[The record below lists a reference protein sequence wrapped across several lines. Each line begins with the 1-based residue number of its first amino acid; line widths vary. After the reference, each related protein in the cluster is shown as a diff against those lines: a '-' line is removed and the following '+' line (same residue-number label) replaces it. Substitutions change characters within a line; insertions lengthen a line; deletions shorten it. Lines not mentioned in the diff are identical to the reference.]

1 MRPLLALG
9 LLAHTDQTRYLAT
22 PIFGESFPPF
32 YPSFHPVDVCI
43 ATSLAKGENT
53 NWVRCDN
60 IALVFQKLPAYFAE
74 TKNRLPSPKDGSV
87 QAAHK
92 TEFTFFEYM
101 SQPEHLSILHD
112 FNSLMQTVSSTTSSW
127 LDFYAF
133 EEEII
138 HGLEKSAN
146 AVLLVDIAGGLGHK
160 LQELRLKFPNLPGRL
175 FLQDLPKT
183 IESADNTKKAFETI
197 THDFLIPQPI
207 QGTYVLNPPFTL
219 RLLPRSPN

>member
-1 MRPLLALG
+1 MSLKQLVALALTKRKPTEYGFHPTSSYSPHILFIAFCG
-9 LLAHTDQTRYLAT
+9 LADLLPLTISPNIEAATSSRASRAHGPNPAT
-22 PIFGESFPPF
+22 PIFGDSFPPF

-60 IALVFQKLPAYFAE
+60 IAPVFQELPAYFAE
-74 TKNRLPSPKDGSV
+74 TKNRLPSPKDGPV

-127 LDFYAF
+127 FDFYAF

-160 LQELRLKFPNLPGRL
+160 LQELRLKFLNLPG
-175 FLQDLPKT
+175 
-183 IESADNTKKAFETI
+183 
-197 THDFLIPQPI
+197 
-207 QGTYVLNPPFTL
+207 
-219 RLLPRSPN
+219 